1 MRSRSSR
8 GPALWSTALS
18 RLSLPTSCSWPPS
31 RSASSRELRQPSLRA
46 ITSAIALTRA
56 EWPRVKGSLASMACD
71 SAVSTTRAWFKSALR
86 IPPPMRV
93 AVPKEIA
100 TGERRVALV
109 PEIVEKLAAGGFD
122 VAVEHG
128 AGEAAAFSDAEY
140 RDAGAQVVAL
150 GELFTDAEGVV
161 KVQKPSAEE
170 VERLPEGSI
179 LIAFLQPLTDPDGI
193 QRLTRRGVTG
203 FALESVPRITRA
215 QPMDALSSQATV
227 SGYKAVLLAADRL
240 PRFFPMLMTAAG
252 TVPPAKVLVLG
263 AVVSGYDVRPVVREQ
278 VESLGASFL
287 DLGVVGEETSGGYAR
302 ELSDEEQRRQ
312 QAELEG
318 RMADFDVVV
327 TTALIPGRPAPKL
340 IPASAVEAMRDGSVI
355 VDLAAEAGGNCELT
369 EPGQEVERK
378 GVTIVGQT
386 NLPSTVPVHA
396 SRLFAR
402 NVQALLTHLAPDG
415 ELTLDWDDE
424 ITSGACVTRR
434 EEVPA

>member
-18 RLSLPTSCSWPPS
+18 RFSLPTSCSWPPS

-56 EWPRVKGSLASMACD
+56 EWPRVKGSLASMAC
-71 SAVSTTRAWFKSALR
+71 VSTTRAWFKSALR

-150 GELFTDAEGVV
+150 GELFTDAEGVM

-263 AVVSGYDVRPVVREQ
+263 AGVAGLQAIATARRLGAVVSGYDVRPVVREQ
-278 VESLGASFL
+278 V
-287 DLGVVGEETSGGYAR
+287 
-302 ELSDEEQRRQ
+302 
-312 QAELEG
+312 
-318 RMADFDVVV
+318 
-327 TTALIPGRPAPKL
+327 
-340 IPASAVEAMRDGSVI
+340 
-355 VDLAAEAGGNCELT
+355 
-369 EPGQEVERK
+369 
-378 GVTIVGQT
+378 
-386 NLPSTVPVHA
+386 
-396 SRLFAR
+396 
-402 NVQALLTHLAPDG
+402 
-415 ELTLDWDDE
+415 
-424 ITSGACVTRR
+424 
-434 EEVPA
+434 